1 MSLAAANNALH
12 DPIEMEVFSNRLLSI
27 TEEMGHT
34 LVRSSFSTNIKERKD
49 CSVALFDA
57 RGRLAAQA
65 AHVPLHLGSLMGGVE
80 AALGLVGIDG
90 MVEGDAFVCND
101 PYVAGGTH
109 TPDISVVTPIFHDG
123 RVRFFAA
130 NIGHHADVGGSVP
143 GSISGQSR
151 TIYEEGLRIPAV
163 RIARAGAIDRDV
175 IDLIALNSR
184 DAVERRLDLQVQVA
198 TNERGR
204 VLAADLIEEMGQVA
218 VDRALDDLLAYTHRR
233 LARRVRALPDG
244 RHRGEAHLDDDGFV
258 GRPVPIVVE
267 VEVEGERLTIDF
279 SGTGGQAR
287 GAMNVAP
294 SATHATV
301 YYCVKALLDPELAP
315 NSGMFGAIDV
325 VLPEASLVNP
335 AAPAACGARS
345 ITCNKI
351 ARALFRAFAPL
362 LPAERAMSAG
372 HDIVPAIVFSGPR
385 PADGEPFVYLETVG
399 GGGGATV
406 EADGMEAIQMHMTNT
421 SNLPAEALEHEYCLR
436 VVEYGLVEDS
446 GGAGEQRGGL
456 GIAREI
462 AATRDGVVFSARSDG
477 HETGAPGLDGGLDG
491 ARARMLHR
499 RKDGGEVELSSKPS
513 RIVLAAG
520 DSIRMETPGG
530 GGLGD
535 PGARAAD
542 ALALDLADGKVGGEA
557 ARTRYGEALASRAGE
572 LIKRGASA
580 RPGPDED
587 GSSHGL

>member
-1 MSLAAANNALH
+1 MNETTALH
-12 DPIEMEVFSNRLLSI
+12 DPILMEVFSNRLLSV

-57 RGRLAAQA
+57 EGRLAAQA
-65 AHVPLHLGSLMGGVE
+65 AHVPLHLGSLMGGVQ
-80 AALGLVGIDG
+80 AALALVPVAE

-101 PYVAGGTH
+101 PYAAGGTH
-109 TPDISVVTPIFHDG
+109 TPDISVVTPLFHDG
-123 RVRFFAA
+123 RVGFFAA

-163 RIARAGAIDRDV
+163 HVARAGALEHDV

-204 VLAADLIEEMGQVA
+204 ELVADLILEMGLPA
-218 VDRALDDLLAYTHRR
+218 VERALDDLLAYTHRR
-233 LARRVRALPDG
+233 LARRVAALPDG
-244 RHRGEAHLDDDGFV
+244 RHLGEASLDDDGFV
-258 GRPVPIVVE
+258 GRAVRIAVE
-267 VEVEGERLTIDF
+267 VEVSGEDLTIDF
-279 SGTGGQAR
+279 TRTGEQAR

-301 YYCVKALLDPELAP
+301 YYCVKALLDPDLAP
-315 NSGMFGAIDV
+315 NSGMFRAIRV
-325 VLPEASLVNP
+325 VLPSASLVNP
-335 AAPAACGARS
+335 DAPAACGARS

-362 LPAERAMSAG
+362 LPAERAMAAG
-372 HDIVPAIVFSGPR
+372 HDIVPAIVYSGPR

-399 GGGGATV
+399 GGGGATLD
-406 EADGMEAIQMHMTNT
+406 ADGMEAIQMHMTNT

-436 VVEYGLVEDS
+436 VVEYALVEDS
-446 GGAGEQRGGL
+446 GGAGTRRGGL

-462 AATRDGVVFSARSDG
+462 AATRDGIVFSARSDG
-477 HETGAPGLDGGLDG
+477 HETGAPGLDGGGEG
-491 ARARMLHR
+491 ARARMLYR
-499 RKDGGEVELSSKPS
+499 RRNGAEEELSSKPS
-513 RIVLAAG
+513 RIVLSAG
-520 DSIRMETPGG
+520 ESIRMETPGG

-535 PGARAAD
+535 PGARPAA
-542 ALALDLADGKVGGEA
+542 ALARDLADGKLHETGA
-557 ARTRYGEALASRAGE
+557 YGEVLASRARD
-572 LIKRGASA
+572 LIERAHLA
-580 RPGPDED
+580 QDED
-587 GSSHGL
+587 GHTDGF